1 MSASHR
7 RPLEA
12 DTRDDREPPAPEA
25 PDTAAPP
32 LDWQV
37 LLLRYLP
44 QPLGSAHAIKRLTPR

>member
-7 RPLEA
+7 RPVEA
-12 DTRDDREPPAPEA
+12 EARDDRETPATEA
-25 PDTAAPP
+25 PDAAVQP

-44 QPLGSAHAIKRLTPR
+44 QPLGAAHAIKRLSHR